1 MLKFKV
7 LAEIIDDFIKI
18 RDDLQKVDW
27 IDKEKIDAVNAQ
39 IDSAVNAFGLF
50 VSENV
55 EPEAIEILKSITEN
69 GETAE
74 NKKAEKESTFMDFR
88 VPADFDEEN
97 FDALDDIE

>member
-27 IDKEKIDAVNAQ
+27 IDEEKIDAVNAQ
-39 IDSAVNAFGLF
+39 IDSAVDTFGLF

-74 NKKAEKESTFMDFR
+74 NKKAEKKSTFMGFR

>member
-50 VSENV
+50 ASENV
-55 EPEAIEILKSITEN
+55 EPEAS
-69 GETAE
+69 
-74 NKKAEKESTFMDFR
+74 S
-88 VPADFDEEN
+88 
-97 FDALDDIE
+97 